1 MRYLS
6 LIIFA
11 GFLVFC
17 VDFATQNTE
26 TVVINYQ
33 LDWLKFGFRSDRPV
47 FVPIFFTFA
56 FGIIFCVIYFFIYHS
71 VLLGKLHRQK
81 KEIKRLNK
89 LVETH
94 KEADVVTDE
103 RKSELNQ
110 IVASVH
116 DSVDDQDDL
125 EPPDL
130 HKEEDLKTCLLYTS
144 PSPRDGLLS
153 RMPSSA

>member
-26 TVVINYQ
+26 TVLINYQ
-33 LDWLKFGFRSDRPV
+33 LDWLKFGFRSERPV

-89 LVETH
+89 LVEIH
-94 KEADVVTDE
+94 KKPDIVTDE

-116 DSVDDQDDL
+116 DSVDEQDDL

-130 HKEEDLKTCLLYTS
+130 HKEEDLKT
-144 PSPRDGLLS
+144 
-153 RMPSSA
+153 SS

>member
-26 TVVINYQ
+26 TILINYR
-33 LDWLKFGFRSDRPV
+33 LDWLKFSFLSERPV

-56 FGIIFCVIYFFIYHS
+56 FGIIFCVIYFFIHHS

-89 LVETH
+89 LVESL
-94 KEADVVTDE
+94 KEVDVVTDE

-116 DSVDDQDDL
+116 DSVDEQDDL
-125 EPPDL
+125 DPPDL
-130 HKEEDLKTCLLYTS
+130 HKE
-144 PSPRDGLLS
+144 
-153 RMPSSA
+153 

>member
-33 LDWLKFGFRSDRPV
+33 LDWLKFGFRSERPV

-94 KEADVVTDE
+94 KEADVVTVE

-110 IVASVH
+110 MVASVH
-116 DSVDDQDDL
+116 DSVDEQDDL
-125 EPPDL
+125 DPPDL
-130 HKEEDLKTCLLYTS
+130 QREEDLKT
-144 PSPRDGLLS
+144 
-153 RMPSSA
+153 SA

>member
-26 TVVINYQ
+26 TVLINYQ

-103 RKSELNQ
+103 RKSELSQ

-116 DSVDDQDDL
+116 DSVDENNDL
-125 EPPDL
+125 ETPNL
-130 HKEEDLKTCLLYTS
+130 HREEDLKTS
-144 PSPRDGLLS
+144 G
-153 RMPSSA
+153 

>member
-26 TVVINYQ
+26 MVLINYQ
-33 LDWLKFGFRSDRPV
+33 LDWLKFSFRSERPV

-110 IVASVH
+110 IVESVH
-116 DSVDDQDDL
+116 DSIDEQDDL
-125 EPPDL
+125 DPPDL
-130 HKEEDLKTCLLYTS
+130 HREEDLKT
-144 PSPRDGLLS
+144 
-153 RMPSSA
+153 SA

>member
-26 TVVINYQ
+26 TVLINYQ
-33 LDWLKFGFRSDRPV
+33 LDWLKFGFQSERPV
-47 FVPIFFTFA
+47 FVPIFFTFS

-71 VLLGKLHRQK
+71 ILLGKLHRQK
-81 KEIKRLNK
+81 KEIKRLKK
-89 LVETH
+89 LVESH
-94 KEADVVTDE
+94 NEADVVTDE

-116 DSVDDQDDL
+116 DSVDEQDDL
-125 EPPDL
+125 EPPDINR
-130 HKEEDLKTCLLYTS
+130 EEDLKT
-144 PSPRDGLLS
+144 
-153 RMPSSA
+153 SA

>member
-26 TVVINYQ
+26 TVIINYQ
-33 LDWLKFGFRSDRPV
+33 QDWLKFSFRSERPV

-56 FGIIFCVIYFFIYHS
+56 SGIIFCVIYFFIHHS
-71 VLLGKLHRQK
+71 VLLGKLSKQKRQ
-81 KEIKRLNK
+81 IKRLNK
-89 LVETH
+89 QVESH
-94 KEADVVTDE
+94 KNVDVITDE

-116 DSVDDQDDL
+116 DSVDEHDDL
-125 EPPDL
+125 EPHDL
-130 HKEEDLKTCLLYTS
+130 HKEEEHKT
-144 PSPRDGLLS
+144 
-153 RMPSSA
+153 SA

>member
-26 TVVINYQ
+26 TVLINYQ
-33 LDWLKFGFRSDRPV
+33 LDWLKFGFRSERPV

-89 LVETH
+89 LVESH
-94 KEADVVTDE
+94 KEPEVVTDE

-116 DSVDDQDDL
+116 DSVDEQDDL
-125 EPPDL
+125 EPPDPYR
-130 HKEEDLKTCLLYTS
+130 EEDLKT
-144 PSPRDGLLS
+144 
-153 RMPSSA
+153 SA

>member
-26 TVVINYQ
+26 TVLINYQ
-33 LDWLKFGFRSDRPV
+33 LDWLKFGFRSERPV

-56 FGIIFCVIYFFIYHS
+56 FGIIFCVIYFFIYHT

-116 DSVDDQDDL
+116 DSVDEQDDL
-125 EPPDL
+125 EPPDPYR
-130 HKEEDLKTCLLYTS
+130 EEDLKT
-144 PSPRDGLLS
+144 
-153 RMPSSA
+153 SA

>member
-26 TVVINYQ
+26 TVLINYQ
-33 LDWLKFGFRSDRPV
+33 LDWLKFGFRSERPV

-81 KEIKRLNK
+81 REIKRLNK

-116 DSVDDQDDL
+116 DSVDEQDDL

-130 HKEEDLKTCLLYTS
+130 HREEDLKT
-144 PSPRDGLLS
+144 
-153 RMPSSA
+153 SA

>member
-26 TVVINYQ
+26 TVLINYQ
-33 LDWLKFGFRSDRPV
+33 LDWLKFGFQSERPV

-89 LVETH
+89 MVETH
-94 KEADVVTDE
+94 KEANVVTDE
-103 RKSELNQ
+103 RKGELNQ
-110 IVASVH
+110 IVATVH
-116 DSVDDQDDL
+116 DSVDEQDDL
-125 EPPDL
+125 EPPDTYR
-130 HKEEDLKTCLLYTS
+130 EEDLKT
-144 PSPRDGLLS
+144 
-153 RMPSSA
+153 SA

>member
-33 LDWLKFGFRSDRPV
+33 LDWLKFSFRSERPV

-89 LVETH
+89 LVESH
-94 KEADVVTDE
+94 KEPDVVTDE

-116 DSVDDQDDL
+116 DSVDEQDDL

-130 HKEEDLKTCLLYTS
+130 NKEEDLKT
-144 PSPRDGLLS
+144 
-153 RMPSSA
+153 SA

>member
-33 LDWLKFGFRSDRPV
+33 LDWLKFGFRSERPV

-81 KEIKRLNK
+81 KVIKRLNK

-103 RKSELNQ
+103 RKSELSQ

-116 DSVDDQDDL
+116 DSVDENNDL
-125 EPPDL
+125 ETPNL
-130 HKEEDLKTCLLYTS
+130 HREEDLKTS
-144 PSPRDGLLS
+144 G
-153 RMPSSA
+153 

>member
-26 TVVINYQ
+26 TVAINYQ
-33 LDWLKFGFRSDRPV
+33 LDWLKFSFRSERPV

-116 DSVDDQDDL
+116 DSVDEQDDL
-125 EPPDL
+125 DPPDL
-130 HKEEDLKTCLLYTS
+130 HREEDLKT
-144 PSPRDGLLS
+144 
-153 RMPSSA
+153 SA

>member
-33 LDWLKFGFRSDRPV
+33 LEWLKFGFRSERPV

-81 KEIKRLNK
+81 KEIKRLKK

-110 IVASVH
+110 IVATVH
-116 DSVDDQDDL
+116 DSVDEQDDL

-130 HKEEDLKTCLLYTS
+130 HREEDLKT
-144 PSPRDGLLS
+144 
-153 RMPSSA
+153 SA

>member
-26 TVVINYQ
+26 TVLINYQ
-33 LDWLKFGFRSDRPV
+33 LDWLKFGFRSERPV

-89 LVETH
+89 LIESH
-94 KEADVVTDE
+94 KEPDVATDD

-116 DSVDDQDDL
+116 DSVDEQDDL
-125 EPPDL
+125 EPPDV
-130 HKEEDLKTCLLYTS
+130 HREEDLKT
-144 PSPRDGLLS
+144 
-153 RMPSSA
+153 SA

>member
-6 LIIFA
+6 LITFA

-33 LDWLKFGFRSDRPV
+33 LDWLKFGFRSERPV

-81 KEIKRLNK
+81 KVIKRLNK

-103 RKSELNQ
+103 RKSELSQ

-116 DSVDDQDDL
+116 DSVDENNDL
-125 EPPDL
+125 ETPNL
-130 HKEEDLKTCLLYTS
+130 HREEDLKTS
-144 PSPRDGLLS
+144 G
-153 RMPSSA
+153 

>member
-33 LDWLKFGFRSDRPV
+33 LDWLKFGFRSERPV

-89 LVETH
+89 LVENH
-94 KEADVVTDE
+94 KEPEVVTDD
-103 RKSELNQ
+103 RKNELNQ
-110 IVASVH
+110 IVTSVH
-116 DSVDDQDDL
+116 DSVDEQDDL

-130 HKEEDLKTCLLYTS
+130 DKVEDLKKY
-144 PSPRDGLLS
+144 
-153 RMPSSA
+153 A

>member
-26 TVVINYQ
+26 TVLINYQ
-33 LDWLKFGFRSDRPV
+33 LDWLKFGFRSERPV

-71 VLLGKLHRQK
+71 FLLGKLHRQK
-81 KEIKRLNK
+81 REIKRLNK
-89 LVETH
+89 LVESH
-94 KEADVVTDE
+94 KEPDVVTDE

-116 DSVDDQDDL
+116 DSVDEQDDL

-130 HKEEDLKTCLLYTS
+130 HREEDLKTS
-144 PSPRDGLLS
+144 V
-153 RMPSSA
+153 

>member
-33 LDWLKFGFRSDRPV
+33 LDWLKFGFRSERPV

-116 DSVDDQDDL
+116 DSVDEQDDL
-125 EPPDL
+125 DPPDL
-130 HKEEDLKTCLLYTS
+130 HREEDLKTS
-144 PSPRDGLLS
+144 V
-153 RMPSSA
+153 

>member
-26 TVVINYQ
+26 TVVIDYQ
-33 LDWLKFGFRSDRPV
+33 LDWLKFGFRSERPV

-81 KEIKRLNK
+81 KENKRLNK

-110 IVASVH
+110 MVASVH
-116 DSVDDQDDL
+116 DSVDEQDDL
-125 EPPDL
+125 DPPDL
-130 HKEEDLKTCLLYTS
+130 HNEEDLKT
-144 PSPRDGLLS
+144 
-153 RMPSSA
+153 SA

>member
-33 LDWLKFGFRSDRPV
+33 LEWLKFGFRSERPV

-89 LVETH
+89 QVESH
-94 KEADVVTDE
+94 KEPDVVTDE

-116 DSVDDQDDL
+116 DSVDEQDDL
-125 EPPDL
+125 EPPDINR
-130 HKEEDLKTCLLYTS
+130 EEDLKT
-144 PSPRDGLLS
+144 
-153 RMPSSA
+153 SA

>member
-33 LDWLKFGFRSDRPV
+33 LEWLKFGFRSERPV
-47 FVPIFFTFA
+47 FVPIFSTFA

-94 KEADVVTDE
+94 NEEDVVTDE

-125 EPPDL
+125 EPPEMNR
-130 HKEEDLKTCLLYTS
+130 EEDLKT
-144 PSPRDGLLS
+144 
-153 RMPSSA
+153 SA

>member
-26 TVVINYQ
+26 TVIINYQ
-33 LDWLKFGFRSDRPV
+33 LDWLKFSFRSERPV

-116 DSVDDQDDL
+116 DSVDEQDDL

-130 HKEEDLKTCLLYTS
+130 HKEEDLKT
-144 PSPRDGLLS
+144 
-153 RMPSSA
+153 SA

>member
-33 LDWLKFGFRSDRPV
+33 LDWLKFSFRSERPV

-94 KEADVVTDE
+94 KEAEIITDE

-116 DSVDDQDDL
+116 DSVNELDDL

-130 HKEEDLKTCLLYTS
+130 HKEEDLKT
-144 PSPRDGLLS
+144 
-153 RMPSSA
+153 SA

>member
-26 TVVINYQ
+26 TVLINYQ
-33 LDWLKFGFRSDRPV
+33 LDWLKFGFRSERPV

-89 LVETH
+89 LVESH
-94 KEADVVTDE
+94 KEPDVVTDE

-116 DSVDDQDDL
+116 DSVDEQDDL

-130 HKEEDLKTCLLYTS
+130 NREEDMKTS
-144 PSPRDGLLS
+144 V
-153 RMPSSA
+153 

>member
-33 LDWLKFGFRSDRPV
+33 LDWLKFGFRSERPV

-81 KEIKRLNK
+81 KVIKRLNK
-89 LVETH
+89 LVESH
-94 KEADVVTDE
+94 KEPDVVPDE

-116 DSVDDQDDL
+116 GSVDEQDDL

-130 HKEEDLKTCLLYTS
+130 HKEEDLKA
-144 PSPRDGLLS
+144 
-153 RMPSSA
+153 SA

>member
-33 LDWLKFGFRSDRPV
+33 LDWLKFSFQSERPV

-89 LVETH
+89 LVESH
-94 KEADVVTDE
+94 KEPDVVTDE
-103 RKSELNQ
+103 RKNELNQ

-116 DSVDDQDDL
+116 DSVDEQDDL

-130 HKEEDLKTCLLYTS
+130 HKEEDLKT
-144 PSPRDGLLS
+144 
-153 RMPSSA
+153 SA

>member
-26 TVVINYQ
+26 MVVINYQ
-33 LDWLKFGFRSDRPV
+33 LEWLKFGFRSERPV

-130 HKEEDLKTCLLYTS
+130 HREEDLKTS
-144 PSPRDGLLS
+144 E
-153 RMPSSA
+153 

>member
-33 LDWLKFGFRSDRPV
+33 LDWLKFGFRSERPI

-110 IVASVH
+110 MVASVH
-116 DSVDDQDDL
+116 DSVDEQDDL
-125 EPPDL
+125 DPPDL
-130 HKEEDLKTCLLYTS
+130 QREEDLKT
-144 PSPRDGLLS
+144 
-153 RMPSSA
+153 SA

>member
-33 LDWLKFGFRSDRPV
+33 LEWLKFGFRSERPV

-89 LVETH
+89 LVESH
-94 KEADVVTDE
+94 KEPDVVTDE

-116 DSVDDQDDL
+116 DSVDEQDDL

-130 HKEEDLKTCLLYTS
+130 HKEEDLKT
-144 PSPRDGLLS
+144 
-153 RMPSSA
+153 SA

>member
-33 LDWLKFGFRSDRPV
+33 LDWLKFGFRSERPV

-81 KEIKRLNK
+81 REIKRLNK

-116 DSVDDQDDL
+116 DSVDEQDDL
-125 EPPDL
+125 DPPDL
-130 HKEEDLKTCLLYTS
+130 QREEDLKT
-144 PSPRDGLLS
+144 
-153 RMPSSA
+153 SA

>member
-11 GFLVFC
+11 GLLVFC

-33 LDWLKFGFRSDRPV
+33 LDWLKFSFRSERPV

-116 DSVDDQDDL
+116 DSVDEQDDL

-130 HKEEDLKTCLLYTS
+130 HREEDLKT
-144 PSPRDGLLS
+144 
-153 RMPSSA
+153 SA

>member
-11 GFLVFC
+11 GFMVFC

-33 LDWLKFGFRSDRPV
+33 LDWLKFGFRSERPV

-94 KEADVVTDE
+94 KEVNVVTDA

-110 IVASVH
+110 IVESVH
-116 DSVDDQDDL
+116 DNVYEQDDL

-130 HKEEDLKTCLLYTS
+130 HREEDLKTS
-144 PSPRDGLLS
+144 V
-153 RMPSSA
+153 

>member
-33 LDWLKFGFRSDRPV
+33 LDWLKFSFWSERPV

-81 KEIKRLNK
+81 KENKRLNK

-116 DSVDDQDDL
+116 DSVDEQDDL

-130 HKEEDLKTCLLYTS
+130 HKEEDLKT
-144 PSPRDGLLS
+144 
-153 RMPSSA
+153 SA

>member
-33 LDWLKFGFRSDRPV
+33 LDWLKFGFRSERPV

-71 VLLGKLHRQK
+71 VLLGKLHMQK

-94 KEADVVTDE
+94 KEPDVVTDE

-116 DSVDDQDDL
+116 DSVDEQDDL

-130 HKEEDLKTCLLYTS
+130 NREEDLKT
-144 PSPRDGLLS
+144 
-153 RMPSSA
+153 SA

>member
-33 LDWLKFGFRSDRPV
+33 LDWLNFSFRSERPV

-94 KEADVVTDE
+94 KEAEIITDE

-116 DSVDDQDDL
+116 DSVDEHDDL

-130 HKEEDLKTCLLYTS
+130 HKEEDLKT
-144 PSPRDGLLS
+144 
-153 RMPSSA
+153 SA

>member
-17 VDFATQNTE
+17 GDFATQNTE
-26 TVVINYQ
+26 TVVINYR
-33 LDWLKFGFRSDRPV
+33 LDWLKFSFLSERPV

-71 VLLGKLHRQK
+71 VLLRKLHRQK
-81 KEIKRLNK
+81 REIKRLNK
-89 LVETH
+89 LVESH
-94 KEADVVTDE
+94 KGPDVVSDE

-116 DSVDDQDDL
+116 DSVDEQDDL

-130 HKEEDLKTCLLYTS
+130 HREEDLKTS
-144 PSPRDGLLS
+144 V
-153 RMPSSA
+153 

>member
-26 TVVINYQ
+26 TVLINYQ
-33 LDWLKFGFRSDRPV
+33 LDWLKFGFRSERPV

-94 KEADVVTDE
+94 NEEDVVTDE
-103 RKSELNQ
+103 RKSKLNQ

-116 DSVDDQDDL
+116 DSVDEEDDL

-130 HKEEDLKTCLLYTS
+130 HKEEDLKT
-144 PSPRDGLLS
+144 
-153 RMPSSA
+153 SA